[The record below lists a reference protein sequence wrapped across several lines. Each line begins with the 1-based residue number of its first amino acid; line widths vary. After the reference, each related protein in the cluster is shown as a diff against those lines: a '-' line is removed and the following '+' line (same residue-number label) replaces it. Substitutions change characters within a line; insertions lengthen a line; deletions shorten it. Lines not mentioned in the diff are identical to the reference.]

1 MKKIFRGIGR
11 AAAVLCVIALALAA
25 LRGVENVLE
34 PAYIGDTYNAMDAF
48 ASLPEN
54 SNDVLVYGSS
64 HAWKGFDS
72 EKIWKDGIR
81 IFNCGSNWQ
90 ALNTTE
96 LFVKQSL
103 KTQSP
108 KVAVIE
114 TYRVGAVLQ
123 NTQMDGEIYY
133 TNHLPW
139 SKEKAAYLKQCFGND
154 YSQYLSYF
162 FPVIP
167 FHSNWSALTQW
178 SFENPSD
185 SRDLAASR
193 GFYGSKAV
201 RPAVISDWH
210 TFEQKALPAASVRTL
225 DSIVGALQK
234 RHVKIL
240 FYTQPYQGEFNYHD
254 ALTDYATKHD
264 CAYVDL
270 FEHMDGLG
278 LDGNADFAD
287 TSHLNEKGAAKVA
300 AYLEPTIRELLS
312 AE

>member
-1 MKKIFRGIGR
+1 MKKILRTLGR
-11 AAAVLCVIALALAA
+11 ALSLILAAVLFLLA
-25 LRGVENVLE
+25 LRGVGHVLE

-64 HAWKGFDS
+64 HAWKGFDT
-72 EKIWKDGIR
+72 EKLWKDGIR

-90 ALNTTE
+90 AINTTE
-96 LFVKQSL
+96 LFVKTSL
-103 KTQSP
+103 KTQTP

-123 NTQMDGEIYY
+123 NTPMNGEIYY

-139 SKEKAAYLKQCFGND
+139 SKEKAAYLQQCFGKD

-167 FHSNWSALTQW
+167 FHANWSSLTEW
-178 SFENPSD
+178 SFVNPSD
-185 SRDLAASR
+185 SRNLVASR

-201 RPAVISDWH
+201 RQVSLPDSS
-210 TFEQKALPAASVRTL
+210 TFQQKTLPAASVRTL
-225 DSIVGALQK
+225 NSIVGTLK
-234 RHVKIL
+234 KHGTKVL

-254 ALTDYATKHD
+254 AMTAYAAEHGCT
-264 CAYVDL
+264 YVDL
-270 FEHMDGLG
+270 FDHLDDLG
-278 LDGNADFAD
+278 LDGNTDFAD
-287 TSHLNEKGAAKVA
+287 ASHVNEKGAAKVA
-300 AYLEPTIRELLS
+300 AYLEPTIQELLS
-312 AE
+312 ER

>member
-1 MKKIFRGIGR
+1 MKKFFRGVGR
-11 AAAVLCVIALALAA
+11 VAAVLLIVVLTLAA

-48 ASLPEN
+48 AALPDD

-72 EKIWKDGIR
+72 EKLWKDGIK

-114 TYRVGAVLQ
+114 TYRVGAVLE

-167 FHSNWSALTQW
+167 FHSNWSSLTQW

-185 SRDLAASR
+185 SRDLVASR

-201 RPAVISDWH
+201 RPA
-210 TFEQKALPAASVRTL
+210 ALPDSSTFKQDKLSSSSLKTL
-225 DSIVGALQK
+225 DSIVGTLKK

-254 ALTDYATKHD
+254 ALTDYAAKHD
-264 CAYVDL
+264 CTYVDL
-270 FEHMDGLG
+270 FEHVDELG
-278 LDGNADFAD
+278 LDGNTDFAD

-300 AYLEPTIRELLS
+300 TYLEPTIQAMLAS
-312 AE
+312 